1 MTVINYLIK
10 LTGDNMKKK
19 DILLDFTS
27 LLDVTLILI
36 FFFVIFSHFDNV
48 QSTAQIEDKES
59 KLESQI
65 NDAAERESQAQELK
79 EQLEYEIGIV
89 QDADDRAKDNVEEI
103 LEFTKGTNLKLI
115 LEMQDGKWTLVV
127 SSKNE
132 VISRIAAGDDVEARL
147 ADALESADYAYGD
160 TILCDFVY
168 NGSQAGTVSAYRK
181 ITKAM
186 EAIQEEY
193 KYLYYSETDLS
204 VGEE

>member
-1 MTVINYLIK
+1 
-10 LTGDNMKKK
+10 MKKK

-127 SSKNE
+127 SSKKE

>member
-1 MTVINYLIK
+1 
-10 LTGDNMKKK
+10 MKKK

-59 KLESQI
+59 QLQSQI

-186 EAIQEEY
+186 ESVQEEY

>member
-1 MTVINYLIK
+1 
-10 LTGDNMKKK
+10 MKKK

-59 KLESQI
+59 QLQSQI
-65 NDAAERESQAQELK
+65 NDAAERESQAQELM

-132 VISRIAAGDDVEARL
+132 VISRISAGDDVEARL
-147 ADALESADYAYGD
+147 ADALKSADYAYGD

-186 EAIQEEY
+186 EAVQEEY

>member
-1 MTVINYLIK
+1 
-10 LTGDNMKKK
+10 MKKK

-27 LLDVTLILI
+27 LIDVTLILI

>member
-1 MTVINYLIK
+1 
-10 LTGDNMKKK
+10 MKKK

-59 KLESQI
+59 QLQSQI

>member
-1 MTVINYLIK
+1 
-10 LTGDNMKKK
+10 MKKK

-36 FFFVIFSHFDNV
+36 FFFVIFSHFDNA
-48 QSTAQIEDKES
+48 QSTAQLEDKKS
-59 KLESQI
+59 QLQSQI
-65 NDAAERESQAQELK
+65 NDASERESQAQELK

-89 QDADDRAKDNVEEI
+89 QNADDRAKDNVEEI

-147 ADALESADYAYGD
+147 ADALESSDYAYGD

>member
-1 MTVINYLIK
+1 
-10 LTGDNMKKK
+10 MKKR

-36 FFFVIFSHFDNV
+36 FFFVIFSHMDNEQNTAKLES
-48 QSTAQIEDKES
+48 QSVELES
-59 KLESQI
+59 KLEE
-65 NDAAERESQAQELK
+65 ARERESQAAELK
-79 EQLEYEIGIV
+79 EQLKEQLNMAEN
-89 QDADDRAKDNVEEI
+89 ADDRSKDNVKEI
-103 LEFTKGTNLKLI
+103 IEFTKGTNLKLI
-115 LEMQDGKWTLVV
+115 LEMQNGKWTLIV

-132 VISRIAAGDDVEARL
+132 VISRITASDNVEGML
-147 ADALESADYAYGD
+147 KDALQNADYSYKD

-186 EAIQEEY
+186 DSIQKQY

-204 VGEE
+204 VGED

>member
-1 MTVINYLIK
+1 
-10 LTGDNMKKK
+10 MKKK

-59 KLESQI
+59 QLQSQI

-89 QDADDRAKDNVEEI
+89 QNADDRAQDNVQEI
-103 LEFTKGTNLKLI
+103 IEFTKGTNLKLI

-186 EAIQEEY
+186 EAVQEEY